1 MNINQNQDV
10 TPYDRM
16 DDALLQQLLGTQR
29 IPSTENIVTRETT
42 EERMMERNDHGGLNC
57 RGERVG
63 TNDTMPTFAMGGS
76 RMTECSCPGHFG
88 VVDGVLAALYL
99 PVQEFDDIYDE
110 ETALQRGTLF
120 RALDLPFR
128 GGKGG
133 K

>member
-1 MNINQNQDV
+1 
-10 TPYDRM
+10 
-16 DDALLQQLLGTQR
+16 
-29 IPSTENIVTRETT
+29 
-42 EERMMERNDHGGLNC
+42 
-57 RGERVG
+57 
-63 TNDTMPTFAMGGS
+63 
-76 RMTECSCPGHFG
+76 MTECSCPGHFG